1 MKLLKVLIRI
11 LCFLLVVGLVLTS
24 VFFRENSVSKVAFN
38 SDVFLPAYSESLHQ
52 SVPEDFELV
61 ASSGF
66 IELYFNKTTSEIAVR
81 EFSQDYTW
89 YAMPQG
95 GGFSMLTAT
104 VISENGAYFLNS
116 QDNSVAFSSW
126 EYSLSDV
133 GVTIKYLLT
142 PEKETPLI
150 PENIAF
156 EATLT
161 VALRDGSL
169 FTDCVVKNLSGNE
182 KCALSSLT
190 ILSGLCSV
198 ANPGEDDFL
207 LIPDGCGGVI
217 YPAFCDEEKSFEA
230 KVYGDD
236 YSVSDSA
243 SADAVMGVFGVKSG
257 NSAIAVIIDNGE
269 EIASVNAVAHKASVS
284 NVYADFAV
292 YDCKTEK
299 KVYLGGNPFS
309 DKISLCYKFLSGDNA
324 TYPEIASSCREQFIR
339 NGSLPSTDV
348 TAQESVPLFL
358 TLTGSHKSSAWSPV
372 NVKYTTYSQAL
383 DILTRVKSKGIDN
396 VTVRY
401 CGAMKNNSSSFSSVL
416 GSKKDFRDLC
426 DFAHSQNIALFMDA
440 DILSYT
446 SFWGKFDFSAVKAM
460 NKSTAFAVTNNSPDT
475 VADNNVK
482 LRFRRSADISSFV
495 ADLIE
500 KENELTIA
508 GYCIGDGEYLVS
520 DYSANNVS
528 RGQMKKE
535 ISAQLPALANAGGV
549 MVDKGNMY
557 MLRNSATVINIHMTT
572 HYNECEYYV
581 AVPFV
586 QSVLHGRVTI
596 AGTPINVGEDMTKAT
611 LQCIEYGVCPSFTTV
626 YDRKNQKQTMVF
638 DDLIN
643 DLVAHYNTAA
653 QALFALESERITAHE
668 ELSDGVYLTTYGDAA
683 KIYVNYNS
691 DPVTVSGVTIPP
703 ESYIR
708 ID

>member
-1 MKLLKVLIRI
+1 MKLLKVIIRI
-11 LCFLLVVGLVLTS
+11 LCFLLVVGLVLTG
-24 VFFRENSVSKVAFN
+24 VFFRENSVSKVAFS
-38 SDVFLPAYSESLHQ
+38 SDVFLTPYSENLHQ
-52 SVPEDFELV
+52 SEPDGFELV

-81 EFSQDYTW
+81 EFSQDHTW

-104 VISENGAYFLNS
+104 VIGEKGAYFLNS

-142 PEKETPLI
+142 PEKETPLTS
-150 PENIAF
+150 ENIAF

-161 VALRDGSL
+161 ITLKDGSL
-169 FTDCVVKNLSGNE
+169 FADCLVRNLSGNE

-190 ILSGLCSV
+190 VLPGLCSV
-198 ANPGEDDFL
+198 TNPDEDDFL
-207 LIPDGCGGVI
+207 LIPDGCGAVI
-217 YPAFCDEEKSFEA
+217 YPAFCNEEKTFEA
-230 KVYGDD
+230 KVYGND
-236 YSVSDSA
+236 YSVSSSA
-243 SADAVMGVFGVKSG
+243 AADAVMGVYGVKSG
-257 NSAIAVIIDNGE
+257 DSAIAVIIDSGE
-269 EIASVNAVAHKASVS
+269 EIASINAVANKASVS

-299 KVYLGGNPFS
+299 NVYLSGNPFGDS
-309 DKISLCYKFLSGDNA
+309 ISLCCKFLSGDNA
-324 TYPEIASSCREQFIR
+324 TYSEIASSCREQFIR

-348 TAQESVPLFL
+348 QPQESVPVFI
-358 TLTGSHKSSAWSPV
+358 TVTGSYRSSVWSPV

-396 VTVRY
+396 ITVRY
-401 CGAMKNNSSSFSSVL
+401 CGAVKNNSTSFSSSL

-440 DILSYT
+440 DILSYP
-446 SFWGKFDFSAVKAM
+446 SFLGKFDFSAVRAM
-460 NKSTAFAVTNNSPDT
+460 DKSTAFAINSNSPDAI
-475 VADNNVK
+475 ADNSVK

-495 ADLIE
+495 ADLIK
-500 KENELTIA
+500 KENELSIA

-520 DYSANNVS
+520 DYSANNAS
-528 RGQMKKE
+528 RGQMKKD
-535 ISAQLPALANAGGV
+535 ISAQLPALSNAGGV

-557 MLRNSATVINIHMTT
+557 MLRNSATVINIPMTT
-572 HYNECEYYV
+572 YYDESEYYV
-581 AVPFV
+581 AIPFV
-586 QSVLHGRVTI
+586 QSVLHGRVTV
-596 AGTPINVGEDMTKAT
+596 AGAPINTQADMTKAT

-626 YDRKNQKQTMVF
+626 YERKNQKTTVVF
-638 DDLIN
+638 DEIVN
-643 DLVAHYNTAA
+643 DLVSCYSIAA
-653 QALFALESERITAHE
+653 EALFALESERITAHE
-668 ELSDGVYLTTYGDAA
+668 ILAEGVTLTTYGDAA
-683 KIYVNYNS
+683 KIYVNYN
-691 DPVTVSGVTIPP
+691 DAPVTVSGVTVPAQ
-703 ESYIR
+703 SYIR